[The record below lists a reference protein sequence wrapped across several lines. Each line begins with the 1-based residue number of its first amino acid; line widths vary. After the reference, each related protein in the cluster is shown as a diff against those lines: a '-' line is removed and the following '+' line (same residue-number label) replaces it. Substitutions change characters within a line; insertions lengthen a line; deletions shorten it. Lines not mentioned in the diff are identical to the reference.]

1 MAASSSLCSRG
12 QEGVPERGVT
22 EAWCMPI
29 SLGLWIS
36 LCLSSCFLLHL
47 GLCISQALWPHGL
60 CLSISFCMGLGTWV

>member
-1 MAASSSLCSRG
+1 
-12 QEGVPERGVT
+12 
-22 EAWCMPI
+22 MPI